1 MQADIDVIL
10 AREQQQLQQTYFGG
24 GLAPSSPS
32 VASPPEPSLSADVM
46 ASSASQPPPHA
57 TSHHKNGGGGGNP
70 TPVERRRR
78 RKLPLIERPRSAP
91 IHATPE
97 TFLQNRVRKKRTNFK
112 SKSYHDAVKDR
123 ETVKT
128 FCKFSFQKLFAVPR
142 EVSGQSGRV
151 RRSVNDAPIPDVTPG
166 PGQRDWPGQRKR
178 RLQVGGN
185 FTQFR

>member
-32 VASPPEPSLSADVM
+32 SVASPPEPALSADVM
-46 ASSASQPPPHA
+46 ASSTSQPPPPHA
-57 TSHHKNGGGGGNP
+57 TSHHKNGGNP

-97 TFLQNRVRKKRTNFK
+97 TFLQNRVRKKKDYTHNIKIKIISLGVRGIWMPWWLHEEQMLFLKLIGTWP
-112 SKSYHDAVKDR
+112 SKV
-123 ETVKT
+123 
-128 FCKFSFQKLFAVPR
+128 CNCQ
-142 EVSGQSGRV
+142 
-151 RRSVNDAPIPDVTPG
+151 
-166 PGQRDWPGQRKR
+166 
-178 RLQVGGN
+178 
-185 FTQFR
+185 